1 MNKYT
6 YIPRKPDGSFDD
18 ILMINKIMYGLSS
31 CWSWNINNI
40 KVIPTFNFTLQFFL
54 KIPLNKYTWTTSS
67 RGKS

>member
-18 ILMINKIMYGLSS
+18 ILMIKKIMYGLSS

-40 KVIPTFNFTLQFFL
+40 KLYFTIFF
-54 KIPLNKYTWTTSS
+54 
-67 RGKS
+67 